1 MQQPM
6 PEAPMPSLSA
16 RADDPSL
23 VIATQSMARNTR
35 RLVLRSHSVLL
46 PFVWRGL
53 LPLLGLLL
61 VLLYAL
67 WPFARGTI
75 EATVTRETRL
85 ALDQAGFGWVTLSV
99 SGQQLRLSGA
109 QPQAGAGDQA
119 LAVART
125 ATCPTWLG
133 LRSCATEVSGSFSD
147 PVAVPA
153 PAASP
158 PAPQAAR
165 ACEAELSR
173 LLADAQIRF
182 ETGRADIRAD
192 SAQLLDQLAQAARQ
206 CPGSLRIEGHTDGIG
221 AAAANQALSE
231 ARAQAVRAALI
242 ARGLPAERLLAQGY
256 GASRPLAANQTAA
269 GRAANRRIEFRALA
283 DR

>member
-1 MQQPM
+1 MS
-6 PEAPMPSLSA
+6 SLSA

-23 VIATQSMARNTR
+23 VIATQSMSRSTR
-35 RLVLRSHSVLL
+35 RLILHSASVVR
-46 PFVWRGL
+46 PFIWRGL

-75 EATVTRETRL
+75 EATVMRETRL
-85 ALDQAGFGWVTLSV
+85 ALDQAGFGWVALSV
-99 SGQQLRLSGA
+99 SGQQLRLSGM

-119 LAVART
+119 LAIART

-133 LRSCATEVSGSFSD
+133 MRACATEVSGSFSD
-147 PVAVPA
+147 PVAMSPPA

-192 SAQLLDQLAQAARQ
+192 SSQLLDQLAQAARQ
-206 CPGSLRIEGHTDGIG
+206 CPGSLRIEGHTDGTG

-256 GASRPLAANQTAA
+256 GASRPLAGNQTAA